1 MDWHDILT
9 AFALCL
15 VMEGIIPFA
24 NPVRFKRIMV
34 AMVKLNDS
42 TLRIIG
48 AASMAVGLVLLYLAR

>member
-9 AFALCL
+9 ALALCL